1 MLEIFRH
8 TLDGQDFLS
17 EVLFPDLMAPAG
29 YPIFIP
35 TLGVNLPDPPGI
47 TVTGRPDQDVLR
59 EVAE

>member
-8 TLDGQDFLS
+8 TLDGQDFLN

-35 TLGVNLPDPPGI
+35 TLGVNLPDPPCIPIAGC
-47 TVTGRPDQDVLR
+47 PDQDVLGG
-59 EVAE
+59 VAE